1 MGIFGNAF
9 GWPHLVVILIV
20 VLLLFGA
27 TKLPALAKGVGQS
40 VKIFRKEM
48 KTDEDGNPIDGT
60 AKSEAA
66 TSEQAETTKPVDPVS
81 KPVDKP

>member
-9 GWPHLVVILIV
+9 GWPHLLVILIV

-48 KTDEDGNPIDGT
+48 KTDEDGNPIPGKAT
-60 AKSEAA
+60 SEAA
-66 TSEQAETTKPVDPVS
+66 TGETTESTKPVDTAS

>member
-9 GWPHLVVILIV
+9 GWPHLLVILIV

-66 TSEQAETTKPVDPVS
+66 TGETTESTKSVDSAS
-81 KPVDKP
+81 KPADKP

>member
-9 GWPHLVVILIV
+9 GWPHLLVILIV

-60 AKSEAA
+60 VKSEAA
-66 TSEQAETTKPVDPVS
+66 TGSTTETTTSVDPVN